1 MTSHHNSCEMLIL
14 PIYVCNIHEN
24 NKLLFYYSIILT
36 AKTAKSILCDV
47 KMSYHV
53 KYKSY
58 QKGQMVMEKKKM
70 TVLDF
75 QKYKDEGRKFAYV
88 TAYDYTT
95 ASIVDESDVEVIL
108 VGDSLGMIML
118 GYKTTVGVT
127 MDDMIHHIRPVVKG
141 APNTFVAGDMPF
153 GSYQV
158 SPEQAIESACRMLME
173 TNCDCVKLEGGVNM
187 APTIKRMVDV
197 GIPVMGHIGMT
208 PQSATSF
215 GGFKVQGGTPESAR
229 KLIEDAKALQDA
241 GVFSIVVECV
251 PSVVA
256 KALHD
261 EVRVPILGIGAG
273 PDVDCQVLVTQ
284 DLLGMY
290 GDFKPKFVK
299 QFAQVRKAMVAGLNL
314 FHEETLS
321 GAFPTEEFSF
331 NKKVEIPPA
340 K

>member
-1 MTSHHNSCEMLIL
+1 M
-14 PIYVCNIHEN
+14 
-24 NKLLFYYSIILT
+24 
-36 AKTAKSILCDV
+36 A
-47 KMSYHV
+47 
-53 KYKSY
+53 
-58 QKGQMVMEKKKM
+58 KKKM

-75 QKYKDEGRKFAYV
+75 KKFKEEGRKFAYC

-95 ASIVDESDVEVIL
+95 ASIVDDSDVEIIL
-108 VGDSLGMIML
+108 VGDSLGMVML
-118 GYKTTVGVT
+118 GYDSTVGVT
-127 MDDMIHHIRPVVKG
+127 LDDMIHHIRPVVKG
-141 APNTFVAGDMPF
+141 APNTFIAGDMPF
-153 GSYQV
+153 GSYQE
-158 SPEQAIESACRMLME
+158 SPEQAIRSACRILME
-173 TNCDCVKLEGGVNM
+173 TNCDCVKLEGGANM

-215 GGFKVQGGTPESAR
+215 GGFKVQGGTPESAK
-229 KLIEDAKALQDA
+229 KLIEDAKALEAA

-256 KALHD
+256 KALT
-261 EVRVPILGIGAG
+261 EAVSVPILGIGAG

-299 QFAQVRKAMVAGLNL
+299 QFAHIREEMVKGLNL

-321 GAFPTEEFSF
+321 GTFPTPEYSF
-331 NKKVEIPPA
+331 NKAVDIP
-340 K
+340 KLY